1 MSELPARSGRMD
13 SPESPEEPEALH
25 RARHLVHRAGSIVA
39 LTGAGI
45 STEAGIPDFRG
56 PNGLWTRNPAAERLS
71 SLSHYL
77 NDESVRE
84 ASWRARL
91 DAPVWTAVPTKGHL
105 ALVGLERRGVLRA
118 ILTQNTD
125 GLHQRAGSSGQ
136 IVVEMHGSSHWT
148 LCWRCDDRT
157 RTSSVLERV
166 RAGEAD
172 PRCLR
177 RSTSSPGGAPR
188 TCGGILKTA
197 TVSFGQ
203 SLDPA
208 DLERAYDAVLR
219 CDLLLAVGS
228 TLEVQPVAS
237 LVPLAR
243 RKGAAVVILNGEPT
257 AWDEIATEV
266 LRGRIGT
273 VLPDLV
279 G

>member
-1 MSELPARSGRMD
+1 MSELPARAGRME
-13 SPESPEEPEALH
+13 SPESPEEPESPESPEEPEEPESTGSLEALQ
-25 RARHLVHRAGSIVA
+25 RARDLVHRARSIVA

-84 ASWRARL
+84 ESWRARL

-105 ALVGLERRGVLRA
+105 ALVGLERRGVLLA

-136 IVVEMHGSSHWT
+136 LVVEMHGSSHWT

-166 RAGEAD
+166 RAGEA
-172 PRCLR
+172 
-177 RSTSSPGGAPR
+177 
-188 TCGGILKTA
+188 
-197 TVSFGQ
+197 
-203 SLDPA
+203 
-208 DLERAYDAVLR
+208 
-219 CDLLLAVGS
+219 
-228 TLEVQPVAS
+228 
-237 LVPLAR
+237 
-243 RKGAAVVILNGEPT
+243 
-257 AWDEIATEV
+257 
-266 LRGRIGT
+266 
-273 VLPDLV
+273 
-279 G
+279 